1 MRKKLFS
8 MLALL
13 LIAAT
18 GAWAQ
23 EWTNII
29 VNSDLEGTDVSC
41 FYKQE
46 SNSGIYLCRITD
58 GIGVDGSRGIMVQ
71 SQATDEADW
80 WTQFDIRLPYALPA
94 GTQYKLSFD
103 YKADNAGDFKFQTSN
118 EPGQYVWWTLEGWP
132 EPGGSFDTTWKH
144 YEQTFTVLDALDG
157 SQSES
162 GDWLMKFRTIYACLA
177 ANQVTTQFIFD
188 NVKVEIPSDVLT
200 TLTPE
205 PVTDPNLMIPY
216 YNDDDVAVGKL
227 EAAIETY
234 DAIASPT
241 ADDKATLKA
250 AIDQFKADNAD
261 QEKDETA
268 KVNTAGWK
276 TFNGSDAS
284 LAPDWAAPAVNTYDK
299 RSAQPAEVYE
309 GSADGVNRTGIIIYQ
324 DITGL
329 ANGQYKVGFYGTA
342 YYTNGRGFESTM
354 EDGSTDVAYVF
365 ANEQKKFIT
374 ARVGTSFSEYNLLQF
389 NVTVT
394 DGNIKLGL
402 GKEKGGSNWHTMQ
415 IYQLTWFATAKE
427 AYAASQTELKALLTD
442 AKALAADETKTEG
455 KDDFNAVIA
464 TAEEATTTKADWYNN
479 TEIEAIIADLKTA
492 IANFKKANYF
502 IDLAAGEYYI
512 IEAESGK
519 MMAAGHDWGTR
530 GIVNEMGLDLTLTP
544 NSETRTVTIDSR
556 VSNGG
561 DSHFLGS
568 NLYMDGSAYGWALEY
583 QGFGFYILDPA
594 SEKYINIDADNNL
607 VLSDTPREFII
618 VTAEG
623 VMEQLLGE
631 MADATAENPVD
642 ATRLIKANNFNRNDA
657 RNAEAWTVEQTL
669 TGDGHSTNLSGG
681 EDGNGNVGNN
691 CAEAYCTPFSF
702 TQTITGAPAG
712 VYQLTAQGF
721 YRQEDY
727 ESENPA
733 TPQFF
738 ANGVEQAVPV
748 WTYNENSMTEAAQSF
763 TAGKYTIDPIEFTV
777 GDDGQIVLGISGTA
791 SKQWVCF
798 DNFRLT
804 YLGKLDLALS
814 EETDNTATLEEWD
827 GFEADV
833 TLTRTLQTGG
843 WNTLA
848 VPFSID
854 AANFAALQT
863 LLTAQGGGI
872 TLKQLSSSEFSEG
885 TLTLNFADATSI
897 EAGKPYL
904 AKVSKDL
911 NLATLPAAIA
921 TLGGTNPF
929 AGVTISKTLV
939 PTETTYADFV
949 PTLGRTQ
956 VTADKESVL
965 FLGANNTLLN
975 PSDDGQYIKG
985 FRAYFQLKGDAVT
998 ARSFQLNFGDGETTS
1013 INTTNFTNYTNSEE
1027 LYDLQGRRVNNATKK
1042 GVYIVNGKKSIIK

>member
-1 MRKKLFS
+1 MKRKSIMKAQSRGHSGFARVLT
-8 MLALL
+8 MLAMLF
-13 LIAAT
+13 IAAT

-23 EWTNII
+23 TL
-29 VNSDLEGTDVSC
+29 SDKISEAQAL
-41 FYKQE
+41 
-46 SNSGIYLCRITD
+46 
-58 GIGVDGSRGIMVQ
+58 VD
-71 SQATDEADW
+71 E
-80 WTQFDIRLPYALPA
+80 
-94 GTQYKLSFD
+94 
-103 YKADNAGDFKFQTSN
+103 
-118 EPGQYVWWTLEGWP
+118 
-132 EPGGSFDTTWKH
+132 
-144 YEQTFTVLDALDG
+144 DA
-157 SQSES
+157 
-162 GDWLMKFRTIYACLA
+162 
-177 ANQVTTQFIFD
+177 
-188 NVKVEIPSDVLT
+188 
-200 TLTPE
+200 
-205 PVTDPNLMIPY
+205 
-216 YNDDDVAVGKL
+216 VAVGKL
-227 EAAIETY
+227 IAAIETAQGVTNPT
-234 DAIASPT
+234 DADIA
-241 ADDKATLKA
+241 ALQA
-250 AIDQFKADNAD
+250 AIDQFNADNAD
-261 QEKDETA
+261 LEKDETA
-268 KVNTAGWK
+268 KVKTDGWK
-276 TFNGSDAS
+276 KFDGSNAE

-299 RSAQPAEVYE
+299 RTTQPAEVYE

-442 AKALAADETKTEG
+442 AEALAADENKTEG
-455 KDDFNAVIA
+455 KNDFNTAIA
-464 TAEEATTTKADWYNN
+464 NAKEATTTKADWYNN

-502 IDLAAGEYYI
+502 IDFAAGEYYI

-519 MMAAGHDWGTR
+519 MMAAGHNWGTR
-530 GIVNEMGLDLTLTP
+530 GIVNELGLDLTLTP
-544 NSETRTVTIDSR
+544 NPESRTVTFDSR

-568 NLYMDGSAYGWALEY
+568 NLYTDSNAYGWALEY

-607 VLSDTPREFII
+607 VLSDTPREWII

-712 VYQLTAQGF
+712 TYRLTAQGF

-748 WTYNENSMTEAAQSF
+748 WTYSENSMTEAAQSF
-763 TAGKYTIDPIEFTV
+763 SAGKYTIDPIEFTV

-804 YLGKLDLALS
+804 YLGNPAPVVTTYKVSLA
-814 EETDNTATLEEWD
+814 EDTEDADKWEITPAEATTTGVAEGET
-827 GFEADV
+827 V
-833 TLTRTLQTGG
+833 TLNYTGKKKVKAITITKKENALVGTIYSWESPEGTPIETGG
-843 WNTLA
+843 T
-848 VPFSID
+848 
-854 AANFAALQT
+854 
-863 LLTAQGGGI
+863 
-872 TLKQLSSSEFSEG
+872 
-885 TLTLNFADATSI
+885 I
-897 EAGKPYL
+897 EY
-904 AKVSKDL
+904 V
-911 NLATLPAAIA
+911 N
-921 TLGGTNPF
+921 
-929 AGVTISKTLV
+929 
-939 PTETTYADFV
+939 
-949 PTLGRTQ
+949 
-956 VTADKESVL
+956 
-965 FLGANNTLLN
+965 
-975 PSDDGQYIKG
+975 
-985 FRAYFQLKGDAVT
+985 
-998 ARSFQLNFGDGETTS
+998 GDG
-1013 INTTNFTNYTNSEE
+1013 NRLNYLNSGYYTIC
-1027 LYDLQGRRVNNATKK
+1027 L
-1042 GVYIVNGKKSIIK
+1042 NGKKANLNDETPSANAGKMVITLDNALAAGDVISFTGYITKNESKKSSAYILYENGQVTESPAFSDESNIDPTFTGSITTKEVTVSDEAAGSKTITMTRGQTGTNLFITKLVITRGETNN